1 MNGRWEWEGLYY
13 DGQTAAR
20 ESVTLTLEGTRLRIR
35 RSDGSTLLWP
45 LSLIRQTQG
54 SLSTEQI
61 RIEFGDEP
69 TQALLVNDP
78 RFAEEIRAASPVAK
92 RTFRRQWKTYQVLS
106 WTATALV
113 VVAALYIWGGP
124 AAATWV
130 TNRLPPSWDI
140 SMGES
145 FAKHL
150 SRTDRM
156 CADADSVPELASV
169 VDRLISAGGHTPYR
183 FHVYVLSDTVVN
195 AFAVPGGFLFLNA
208 GLIDAA
214 RTPEE
219 LAGVLAHEIQ
229 HVTLRHSTRAIL
241 RELPLR
247 VALASVS
254 GPGGIESGAST
265 MVSIGALSYRRADE
279 AEADREGMRL
289 LHAAN
294 VDASG
299 MISFMRTLDEK
310 HGDAPEFARYLS
322 SHPRTVDR
330 IAELEAMS
338 TRTNSQPR
346 PLLDADGWE
355 RLRAICGT

>member
-1 MNGRWEWEGLYY
+1 MTWEGTYY

-20 ESVTLTLEGTRLRIR
+20 ESVTLTLEGARLRIS

-54 SLSTEQI
+54 TLSTEQI
-61 RIEFGDEP
+61 RIEFGEEP
-69 TQALLVNDP
+69 TQAVLVNDA
-78 RFAEEIRAASPVAK
+78 RFAAEIRAASPAAR

-106 WTATALV
+106 WSAGALV
-113 VVAALYIWGGP
+113 ILTALYIWGGP

-130 TNRLPPSWDI
+130 ANRLPPSWDI
-140 SMGES
+140 SMGQS
-145 FAKHL
+145 FARHL
-150 SRTDRM
+150 SRTGRV
-156 CADADSVPELASV
+156 CAHADSVPELASLV
-169 VDRLISAGGHTPYR
+169 SRLVDASGRTPYE
-183 FHVYVLSDTVVN
+183 FHVYVLRDTLVN

-247 VALASVS
+247 VAFASLA
-254 GPGGIESGAST
+254 GAGIESGAST

-310 HGDAPEFARYLS
+310 HDGPPELARYLS
-322 SHPRTVDR
+322 SHPRTADR
-330 IAELEAMS
+330 IAELEALAA
-338 TRTNSQPR
+338 QPPNAAR
-346 PLLDADGWE
+346 PLLDAAAWA
-355 RLRAICGT
+355 RLRDLCATPPS

>member
-1 MNGRWEWEGLYY
+1 MNGRWEWEGFYY

-20 ESVTLTLEGTRLRIR
+20 EPVTLTLEGSRLRIR
-35 RSDGSTLLWP
+35 RPDGSTLLWP

-54 SLSTEQI
+54 SLSTEQV
-61 RIEFGDEP
+61 RLEFGDEP
-69 TQALLVNDP
+69 TQALLVNDV
-78 RFAEEIRAASPVAK
+78 RFAAEIRAASPAAK

-106 WTATALV
+106 WSATALV
-113 VVAALYIWGGP
+113 IVAALYIWGGP
-124 AAATWV
+124 AAAAWV
-130 TNRLPPSWDI
+130 ANRLPAAWDVA
-140 SMGES
+140 MGES

-150 SRTDRM
+150 SRTDRV
-156 CADADSVPELASV
+156 CANADSVPELASLV
-169 VDRLISAGGHTPYR
+169 TRLVDAGGRTPYR
-183 FHVYVLSDTVVN
+183 FHVYVLRDTVVN

-254 GPGGIESGAST
+254 GGSGIESGAST

-330 IAELEAMS
+330 IAELEAMAARS
-338 TRTNSQPR
+338 PNEPR
-346 PLLDADGWE
+346 PLLDTAGWE
-355 RLRAICGT
+355 RLRAACD

>member
-1 MNGRWEWEGLYY
+1 MTWEGFYY
-13 DGQTAAR
+13 DGETAAR
-20 ESVTLTLEGTRLRIR
+20 ESVTLTLEGDRLRIR
-35 RSDGSTLLWP
+35 RGDGSTLLWP

-54 SLSTEQI
+54 TLSTEHI
-61 RIEFGDEP
+61 RLEFGDEP
-69 TQALLVNDP
+69 TRALLVNDA
-78 RFAEEIRAASPVAK
+78 RFAEEIRATSPVAR

-106 WTATALV
+106 WTAAALV
-113 VVAALYIWGGP
+113 IVAALYVWGGP

-130 TNRLPPSWDI
+130 ANRLPPSWDI
-140 SMGES
+140 SLGGS
-145 FAKHL
+145 FANHL
-150 SRTDRM
+150 SRTDRV
-156 CADADSVPELASV
+156 CADADSVPELATLVS
-169 VDRLISAGGHTPYR
+169 RLVNAGGHTPYR
-183 FHVYVLSDTVVN
+183 FHVYVLRDTMVN

-254 GPGGIESGAST
+254 GAGGIESGAST

-338 TRTNSQPR
+338 TKTPNEPR
-346 PLLDADGWE
+346 PLLDPGAWE
-355 RLRAICGT
+355 RLQAVCDET